1 MRFRTVCAWIGFSA
15 VSALGS
21 CGEPAQA
28 ATAEDTLVLEVGGG
42 QASLRDALRSMGR
55 EVAPPKLMPPAA
67 LPQVPARTGPDAP
80 REAPARPAE
89 PAAEPPPSPPPPPE
103 ALEEW
108 VWAELLKDETLSHAS
123 YRLLGTSRR
132 WREIMAWNGIQ
143 EADLRRLRTGFR
155 FKVKRAEL
163 K

>member
-1 MRFRTVCAWIGFSA
+1 MRFRTACAWICLA
-15 VSALGS
+15 AASALGS

-55 EVAPPKLMPPAA
+55 EVAPPRLTPPAA
-67 LPQVPARTGPDAP
+67 APEGPAHAGPAAP
-80 REAPARPAE
+80 REAAARPVE
-89 PAAEPPPSPPPPPE
+89 PSPEPSPSPPPE

-108 VWAELLKDETLSHAS
+108 VWVELLEDETLSHAS

-143 EADLRRLRTGFR
+143 EADLRRLRAGFR